1 MVNIANIIRYMEQ
14 NLYSIQFVLE
24 ILELFWNIYLKISY
38 FFENLINTFFRLI
51 LKIDD
56 IFLDAFFPT
65 LIIGNLVVAT
75 LVLAEIVFFSP
86 QLTFSTTFQP
96 GSLSQM
102 LLAVA
107 FVRPF

>member
-1 MVNIANIIRYMEQ
+1 M
-14 NLYSIQFVLE
+14 
-24 ILELFWNIYLKISY
+24 
-38 FFENLINTFFRLI
+38 INTFFRLI
-51 LKIDD
+51 LKIDE

-75 LVLAEIVFFSP
+75 LVLAEMFFFSP